1 MLSAWPGGGYA
12 KLSGTSMATPFVSG
26 VVALMLAQQRRVG
39 DGTQLVNVEQLR
51 EHLAR
56 TATDAGP
63 TGHDPHYG
71 FGLINPAGLLGESA
85 GERTPVVQ
93 IGPLFING
101 IEGMLV
107 FTPK

>member
-1 MLSAWPGGGYA
+1 VLSASPGGGYA

-26 VVALMLAQQRRVG
+26 VVALMLAKHRRSG
-39 DGTQLVNVEQLR
+39 GNTPLGNVEQLR

-71 FGLINPAGLLGESA
+71 FGLINPSGLLQPSA
-85 GERTPVVQ
+85 GGCVPIVR
-93 IGPLFING
+93 IGPVFING

-107 FTPK
+107 FTPQ